1 MRRSA
6 SGAYSSSSTGPLLDA
21 GPQGERT
28 SSMRGRAAGAAGR
41 VGSAALA
48 AARRRA
54 RAQQGQRPA
63 SVELPPCPI
72 RFGRARRAAAAGC
85 RGQLPRRTAAPR
97 GCARSS
103 ERCPRSVA
111 HSWGFSWEAPCVHP
125 TSSMHDSARAG
136 RHGGAYTKPAW

>member
-111 HSWGFSWEAPCVHP
+111 HSWGFSWPLQAVQASRDENRSQAEEVQTSRTP
-125 TSSMHDSARAG
+125 T
-136 RHGGAYTKPAW
+136 T